1 MAKRVDQW
9 NWSSYQ
15 AMVGESAPPRW
26 LSCDYLL
33 AQFSVQR
40 KAAIRKYRLFVQEG
54 LKHGPIWTH
63 LNNQIYLG
71 DKEFIDKVQRHAQIQ
86 SDDLQIPKVQR
97 RSIAKSLSEY
107 ERIYKT
113 RDEAIINA
121 YASGAY
127 SYQEIGNY
135 FRLHFTRVGRIVRQ
149 QRNDKS

>member
-1 MAKRVDQW
+1 
-9 NWSSYQ
+9 
-15 AMVGESAPPRW
+15 MVGESAPPRW

-40 KAAIRKYRLFVQEG
+40 KTTTRKYKLFVQEG
-54 LKHGPIWTH
+54 LNNGPIWTR

-71 DKEFIDKVQRHAQIQ
+71 GKEFIENVHRQTQIQ
-86 SDDLQIPKVQR
+86 SEGLQVPKVQK

-135 FRLHFTRVGRIVRQ
+135 FRLHFTQVGRIVRQ

>member
-1 MAKRVDQW
+1 MKCSGKLV
-9 NWSSYQ
+9 
-15 AMVGESAPPRW
+15 VH
-26 LSCDYLL
+26 LL
-33 AQFSVQR
+33 V
-40 KAAIRKYRLFVQEG
+40 ECG
-54 LKHGPIWTH
+54 LIT
-63 LNNQIYLG
+63 
-71 DKEFIDKVQRHAQIQ
+71 A
-86 SDDLQIPKVQR
+86 QR